1 MPTIRTLCTGGGGF
15 DIGAHQAGYVSVDG
29 FEISDKIASVARLNG
44 LPVHTADITRVDFSH
59 LPPVDHLHASPSC
72 KTASKGN
79 AKGKETDDD
88 KAVADA
94 ICRAIQAHQG
104 NTFTLENVWGYRNYE
119 SFQRVLGALI
129 ANGFIYE
136 FSNRNMAD
144 WGVPQTRERLILRA
158 VRGAD
163 RVPTMHPTHR
173 KHGDMF
179 HQPWI
184 GWLEAVADII
194 HTFPRTQPAQWQI
207 QRLARMPEYSM
218 LIHPTDQR
226 TMPTRR
232 ADQPAFTMLA
242 GSGKRA
248 SGNYPRAFV
257 IDGQANSNGQ
267 TMTVRDCDDPMFT
280 LTSTMDKRPTRAY
293 LSNGYWVRVPIQ
305 GLMRFQTFPDDY
317 KGMTIEING
326 NAVPP
331 LMARRIMESLCL
343 A

>member
-29 FEISDKIASVARLNG
+29 FEINDKIASVARLNG
-44 LPVHTADITRVDFSH
+44 LNVYTADITRVDYSH

-79 AKGKETDDD
+79 TKGKETADD

-94 ICRAIQAHQG
+94 ICRAINAHQG

-119 SFQRVLGALI
+119 SFQRILGALI

-158 VRGAD
+158 IRGAD
-163 RVPTMHPTHR
+163 RIPTMHPTHR

-184 GWLEAVADII
+184 GWFEAVQDII

-207 QRLARMPEYSM
+207 QRLVRMPEYSM

-232 ADQPAFTMLA
+232 ADQPAFTMVA

-280 LTSTMDKRPTRAY
+280 LTASMEKRPTRAY

-305 GLMRFQTFPDDY
+305 GLMRFQTFPDGY